1 MSRPAVPRPPLAL
14 LIAAFD
20 SQLKWVA
27 GIRDELVA
35 RGFECQ
41 VLVPDVRSA
50 LSAGQIAAAGFDRV
64 EAVGWTELLRRA
76 AAGDVVVCGLSGPF
90 TLRFTVDLAAC
101 VAPGEPGPVV
111 VTGWVGVIIE
121 KITAGYLDRV
131 GSDVVA
137 VNCVDDLEHFVTV
150 AQQLELE
157 PDNLLLSGLPILGS
171 TALPQ
176 RDDPIR
182 RVVFADQPTVPG
194 PASER
199 LHLYRRLIDYAS
211 AHPERE
217 VLLKP
222 RHRPGEDTFH
232 TMKHHPEDL
241 LAGVDRPPN
250 FRIDY
255 TPISEIL
262 PRVDLLLTM
271 SSTAC
276 LEAVGSGCRVGLV
289 LDLGVHERYGNH
301 VFLGSGLLRTFDQ
314 LIADDVGTPERS
326 WLGSYFFERPGTAT
340 GSIVDRA
347 QQLLATGERPSRRIR
362 ESAYFT
368 SAAAYLRT
376 TEAPGPTV
384 GRGRSTLVRDLV
396 PPLLLRRARQV
407 GRRSARR

>member
-1 MSRPAVPRPPLAL
+1 M
-14 LIAAFD
+14 IAAFD

-27 GIRDELVA
+27 GIRDVLVT
-35 RGFECQ
+35 RGFDCR
-41 VLVPDVRSA
+41 VVVPEVRSA
-50 LSAGQIAAAGFDRV
+50 LSPGQIVAAGFAAV
-64 EAVGWTELLRRA
+64 ESVSWGELLERA
-76 AAGDVVVCGLSGPF
+76 VASDVVICGLSGPF
-90 TLRFTVDLAAC
+90 TLRFTVDLAASV
-101 VAPGEPGPVV
+101 VAGEPGPVV

-131 GSDVVA
+131 GSDIVA

-150 AQQLELE
+150 AQQLDLSS
-157 PDNLLLSGLPILGS
+157 DNLLLSGLPILGS
-171 TALPQ
+171 TAAPQ
-176 RDDPIR
+176 RSDPVR
-182 RVVFADQPTVPG
+182 CVLFADQPTVPG
-194 PASER
+194 PAPER
-199 LHLYRRLIDYAS
+199 LYLYRRLIDYAY

-241 LAGVDRPPN
+241 LSGTESPAN

-301 VFLGSGLLRTFDQ
+301 VFLASGLLRTFDQ
-314 LIADDVGTPERS
+314 LIADDLGAPERS
-326 WLGSYFFERPGTAT
+326 WLGSYFFDRPGTAT
-340 GSIVDRA
+340 EQIVDRVEK
-347 QQLLATGERPSRRIR
+347 LIATGERPSHRIR

-368 SAAAYLRT
+368 STAAYLRT
-376 TEAPGPTV
+376 TAMPGTS
-384 GRGRSTLVRDLV
+384 GRRGRSSLVRDLM
-396 PPLLLRRARQV
+396 PPVLMRRARSLRRRV
-407 GRRSARR
+407 GAR

>member
-1 MSRPAVPRPPLAL
+1 MPDAL
-14 LIAAFD
+14 LVAAFD

-27 GIRDELVA
+27 GIRDELVG
-35 RGFECQ
+35 RGFYCA
-41 VLVPDVRSA
+41 VVVPDVRSA
-50 LSAGQIAAAGFDRV
+50 LSTGQIAAAGFDAV
-64 EAVGWTELLRRA
+64 ESITWPQLIERAVA
-76 AAGDVVVCGLSGPF
+76 SDVVVCGLSGPF
-90 TLRFTVDLAAC
+90 TLRFTVDLAAR
-101 VAPGEPGPVV
+101 VGADESGPVV

-121 KITAGYLDRV
+121 KITAGYLDRA

-171 TALPQ
+171 SAAPAPGG
-176 RDDPIR
+176 PIR
-182 RVVFADQPTVPG
+182 RVLFADQPTVPQ
-194 PASER
+194 PAAER
-199 LHLYRRLIDYAS
+199 LYLYQRLIDYAY

-222 RHRPGEDTFH
+222 RHRLDEDTFH

-241 LAGVDRPPN
+241 LAGVAQPPN

-262 PRVDLLLTM
+262 PEVDLLLTV

-301 VFLGSGLLRTFDQ
+301 VFLGSGSAADLRPAGRRRGRR
-314 LIADDVGTPERS
+314 LRS
-326 WLGSYFFERPGTAT
+326 APGWAAT
-340 GSIVDRA
+340 SS
-347 QQLLATGERPSRRIR
+347 TGPGRRPSR
-362 ESAYFT
+362 S
-368 SAAAYLRT
+368 
-376 TEAPGPTV
+376 PT
-384 GRGRSTLVRDLV
+384 GSRSCC
-396 PPLLLRRARQV
+396 PRA
-407 GRRSARR
+407 SARRGGSGTRPTSPAPPATCAARRCRAAVGPRHGSPSSVISCRRWCGVGRDASVGD

>member
-1 MSRPAVPRPPLAL
+1 VPHPAASPPQAL

-35 RGFECQ
+35 RGFGCR
-41 VLVPDVRSA
+41 VVVPDVRSA
-50 LSAGQIAAAGFDRV
+50 LSAGQIAAAGI
-64 EAVGWTELLRRA
+64 EAVESVSWDELLDRA
-76 AAGDVVVCGLSGPF
+76 VTSDVVVCGLSGPF
-90 TLRFTVDLAAC
+90 TLRFTVDLAARA
-101 VAPGEPGPVV
+101 VIGEPGPVV

-150 AQQLELE
+150 AQQLELS

-171 TALPQ
+171 SATAQ
-176 RDDPIR
+176 RCDPVR
-182 RVVFADQPTVPG
+182 RVLFADQPTVPG
-194 PASER
+194 PAPER
-199 LHLYRRLIDYAS
+199 LHLYRRLIDYAY

-241 LAGVDRPPN
+241 LAGVGRPPN
-250 FRIDY
+250 FRVDY
-255 TPISEIL
+255 TPVSEIL
-262 PRVDLLLTM
+262 PDVDLLVTM

-301 VFLGSGLLRTFDQ
+301 VFLASGLLRTFDQ
-314 LIADDVGTPERS
+314 LIADDIGTPERA
-326 WLGSYFFERPGTAT
+326 WLGSYFFDRPGTAT
-340 GSIVDRA
+340 EQIVDRVEK
-347 QQLLATGERPSRRIR
+347 LLATGERPSRPIR
-362 ESAYFT
+362 ASAYFT
-368 SAAAYLRT
+368 STAAYLRGT
-376 TEAPGPTV
+376 RMPGTA
-384 GRGRSTLVRDLV
+384 GHRGRSSLLRELV
-396 PPLLLRRARQV
+396 PPVLMRRAGSLRRRVRAR
-407 GRRSARR
+407 